1 MGMNSR
7 VDMDIGVDVQT
18 LFLTNAMILIVMGL
32 AFYAAWRK
40 QPDETYWPA
49 WIGANFVIAASLFS
63 YMAFPGEEPSFGLAL
78 PNSLLVIGFG
88 LRWTAARLFARRRVY
103 WSLLVLPPLV
113 VATMFALPGWFDY
126 PVAYYTVNAI
136 LMLFAAA
143 TAWEFY
149 TDRETGLPSRYG
161 LLIAYGVMALSFAG
175 RIAQGINAHTAETAH
190 LVFDSVLQIH
200 LLIAVIHTT
209 ASGAFVLSIAYE
221 RMARDLRH
229 AAMHDALTGLP
240 NRRAFEQRL
249 EKALRDRS
257 HFALVVFDLDH
268 FKSIND
274 RYGHAAG
281 DAGLKRCA
289 HICPSVLR
297 QQDFVARIGGEEFAA
312 ILPGVTP
319 TEAFM
324 LTDRVRATVAAAR
337 IAADDGSFGLTLS
350 AGIAHSA
357 EGEASFDRLMRA
369 ADANLYRAK
378 NGGRNRIAETAA
390 A

>member
-1 MGMNSR
+1 M
-7 VDMDIGVDVQT
+7 
-18 LFLTNAMILIVMGL
+18 
-32 AFYAAWRK
+32 
-40 QPDETYWPA
+40 
-49 WIGANFVIAASLFS
+49 
-63 YMAFPGEEPSFGLAL
+63 
-78 PNSLLVIGFG
+78 
-88 LRWTAARLFARRRVY
+88 
-103 WSLLVLPPLV
+103 
-113 VATMFALPGWFDY
+113 
-126 PVAYYTVNAI
+126 
-136 LMLFAAA
+136 
-143 TAWEFY
+143 
-149 TDRETGLPSRYG
+149 
-161 LLIAYGVMALSFAG
+161 
-175 RIAQGINAHTAETAH
+175 
-190 LVFDSVLQIH
+190 
-200 LLIAVIHTT
+200 IHTT

>member
-1 MGMNSR
+1 MNLR

-40 QPDETYWPA
+40 QPNETYWPA
-49 WIGANFVIAASLFS
+49 WIGANFIIAASLFS
-63 YMAFPGEEPSFGLAL
+63 YMAFPGNEPSFVLAL
-78 PNSLLVIGFG
+78 PNCLLIIGFG
-88 LRWTAARLFARRRVY
+88 LRWMAARLFARRRVF

-113 VATMFALPGWFDY
+113 VAAMFALPGWIDY

-149 TDRETGLPSRYG
+149 SDRESGLPSRYG
-161 LLIAYGVMALSFAG
+161 LLIAYGIMALSFAG
-175 RIAQGINAHTAETAH
+175 RIAQGINVHSAETGH
-190 LVFDSVLQIH
+190 LVFNSALQIH

-249 EKALRDRS
+249 KQALKDRT

-274 RYGHAAG
+274 RFGHAAG
-281 DAGLKRCA
+281 DAALRRCA
-289 HICPSVLR
+289 LLCPSALR
-297 QQDFVARIGGEEFAA
+297 PQDFVARVGGEEFAA

-324 LTDRVRATVAAAR
+324 LTDRVRAAVAATR
-337 IAADDGSFGLTLS
+337 IAADDGGFSLTLS

-357 EGEASFDRLMRA
+357 EGEASFDRMMRA